1 MNVTKCL
8 SVVSICFL
16 VSACATLNKSECK
29 NADWQIIGLE
39 DGSRGRAVSYIK
51 NHRKACAEHGV
62 APDLNSY
69 QIGHRAGLVQF
80 CTDEVGFAQ
89 GKRGHGYNGV
99 CPRELRNDFLYG
111 YEKGRELYLLNKEIS
126 QIHNTI
132 KKDISLLEDMQTE
145 INELELKLIAKAG
158 SSTER
163 LAMLQELKKQQVS
176 HAKLENEIHNLELDA
191 ARFQGEYDLLNS
203 QHGF

>member
-1 MNVTKCL
+1 MDWFKYTL
-8 SVVSICFL
+8 LFAICFFL
-16 VSACATLNKSECK
+16 SACATLNKSECK
-29 NADWQIIGLE
+29 NADWEIIGLE

-62 APDLNSY
+62 SPDLSLY
-69 QIGHRAGLVQF
+69 QIGHAAGLTQF
-80 CTDEVGFAQ
+80 CTAEVGFSQ

-99 CPRELRNDFLYG
+99 CPSELRSDFLYG
-111 YEKGRELYLLNKEIS
+111 YDKGRELYLLNREIS

-132 KKDISLLEDMQTE
+132 GKDISLLEGMQTE

-158 SSTER
+158 SSAER
-163 LAMLQELKKQQVS
+163 LVMLQELKKQQTS
-176 HAKLENEIHNLELDA
+176 HAKLENEIHNLELDE
-191 ARFQGEYDLLNS
+191 ARLQGEYDLLNS